1 MAFQKGVAATD
12 WSWGALMFDMDL
24 DGSKDIFVA
33 NGIYHEL
40 TNQDFMNYFAN
51 DVIQNMDKLDNSSS
65 VIDIV
70 NKMPSR
76 PISNYS
82 FKNNKIS
89 FENKTNEWGLNKK

>member
-1 MAFQKGVAATD
+1 
-12 WSWGALMFDMDL
+12 
-24 DGSKDIFVA
+24 
-33 NGIYHEL
+33 
-40 TNQDFMNYFAN
+40 MNYFAN
-51 DVIQNMDKLDNSSS
+51 DVIQNMDKLDNTTS

-89 FENKTNEWGLNKK
+89 FENKTKEWGLDKK